1 MLHLFLYGLLA
12 ILLAGGLFL
21 LASRFLPA
29 GEQIAPPLRD
39 DPPWELPPE
48 RALTGEDIDGVRLP
62 VALRGYR
69 FAETDLLLDRLAAE
83 LRARDAEIARLRGDE
98 VPPEPGE
105 PAAPVDGPEPSVD
118 GPEPSAYAPEPSA
131 YAPPRAAP
139 DADD

>member
-21 LASRFLPA
+21 LATRFLPA

-39 DPPWELPPE
+39 EPPWELPPD
-48 RALTGEDIDGVRLP
+48 RALGPDDVDSVRLP

-83 LRARDAEIARLRGDE
+83 LRARDAEIARLRG
-98 VPPEPGE
+98 
-105 PAAPVDGPEPSVD
+105 APVGSADAADGSAHATD
-118 GPEPSAYAPEPSA
+118 GSAYATDESA
-131 YAPPRAAP
+131 YAPPRSQP
-139 DADD
+139 DGDD